1 MRMSRKTAALLAAV
15 ASLAVAGVSI
25 AADGATTV
33 TVDPAT
39 TLMPGATAP
48 FDAPGVRAVRR
59 GKPIPA
65 GYRLI
70 GQHVKIV
77 RGRQAAGAALRFS
90 CPGAT
95 RLRTFGVTGMIGA
108 AVTDGGADYVGRRSA
123 WLRTF
128 EVRGRGA
135 DGTVYAVCR

>member
-15 ASLAVAGVSI
+15 ASFAAAGVAI

-39 TLMPGATAP
+39 TLLPGDTAP
-48 FDAPGVRAVRR
+48 FDAAGVRAVRK
-59 GKPIPA
+59 GKAIPA

-70 GQHVKIV
+70 GQHVKIA
-77 RGRQAAGAALRFS
+77 RGRPAAGAALHFV
-90 CPGAT
+90 CPGAK
-95 RLRTFGVTGMIGA
+95 RLRTFGVTGKIGA
-108 AVTDGGADYVGRRSA
+108 AVTDDNYVRHRSTWVRTYETGGP
-123 WLRTF
+123 
-128 EVRGRGA
+128 GA